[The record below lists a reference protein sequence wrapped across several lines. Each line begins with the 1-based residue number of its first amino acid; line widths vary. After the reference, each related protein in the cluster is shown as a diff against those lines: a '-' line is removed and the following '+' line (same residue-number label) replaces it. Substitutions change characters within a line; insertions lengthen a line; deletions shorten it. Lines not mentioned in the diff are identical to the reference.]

1 MDIIKYAIFTFLMLA
16 LCRSH
21 VQAEEIKQAEE
32 IRYITD
38 QFEIALQKSK
48 DPNSQVIARIKS
60 GAPVEVQQAAGV
72 DGYAKISTLDNK
84 VGWVLESLLMT
95 EPGGRHQY
103 LVTKKEYEKL
113 KTEFDS
119 QVQLRTEKLSKEL
132 GQLKRIATR
141 PLQLQEENQR
151 LKDTL
156 KQERAKFEDIK
167 QENLEFKSIHKDRRW
182 LRTGAVISIGSLVLG
197 LIITRIPWRRRKSW
211 GEI

>member
-16 LCRSH
+16 LCMSN

-182 LRTGAVISIGSLVLG
+182 LITGAVISIGSLVLG